1 MSHVC
6 LRDMV
11 TDQLSVL
18 GDYRMPVCSLSW
30 CCIEKGNLVPTMASE
45 YVWTLLWEK
54 GLVFSLVVS
63 INLTWRKSFAVVLK
77 QLQNKSTDNGHY
89 SKFTVPMYPFLLN
102 LSQHTEQHSAPLI
115 HKKLKVGVG
124 WGLYCLV
131 CKSCVFKIRQNAESL
146 FFSEVIWVE
155 AVLELFLNSSY
166 ILQTQSYSQDIF
178 SV

>member
-1 MSHVC
+1 MFAWGTWLLISCLCWATIECQSVASPGAVSRKATWGPQWHQSMSE
-6 LRDMV
+6 LY
-11 TDQLSVL
+11 S
-18 GDYRMPVCSLSW
+18 G
-30 CCIEKGNLVPTMASE
+30 
-45 YVWTLLWEK
+45 EK

-131 CKSCVFKIRQNAESL
+131 CKSCVFKIRQNEESL